1 MVQRACCLLETSRL
15 MWLRMALSMLLISI
29 QGQCKAIEASCRM
42 PEGARH
48 EGCALPYEL
57 GNFQGYYR
65 CDEEVLVGRPVNLDE
80 AQAIVV
86 SYSNV
91 KASGVGHSWWKE
103 QFCSGNTSDSVN
115 LVMTELNSTLS
126 LCVSLHA

>member
-1 MVQRACCLLETSRL
+1 
-15 MWLRMALSMLLISI
+15 MWLRMALVLLALSKE
-29 QGQCKAIEASCRM
+29 GQCKAIEASCRVS
-42 PEGARH
+42 EGARH

-65 CDEEVLVGRPVNLDE
+65 CDEEVRVGRPVNLDE

-126 LCVSLHA
+126 LCVSFCA